1 MEKRKLKRSP
11 VPIFHQ
17 IGVSIKIILQFMV
30 DSLLQIPFLGLL
42 SILRSCLQIHVETAK
57 ISSKPDKTSTIFS
70 F

>member
-1 MEKRKLKRSP
+1 MEKRKLKRSS

-30 DSLLQIPFLGLL
+30 DSLLQMPFLGLL
-42 SILRSCLQIHVETAK
+42 SILRSCPQIHVETAK